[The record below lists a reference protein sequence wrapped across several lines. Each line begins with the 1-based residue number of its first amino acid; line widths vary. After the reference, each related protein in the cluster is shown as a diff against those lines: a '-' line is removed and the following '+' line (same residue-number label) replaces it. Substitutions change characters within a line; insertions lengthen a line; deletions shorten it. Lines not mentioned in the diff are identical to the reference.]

1 MVVLETANLT
11 ESMQV
16 NSRKMGKRNQRLE
29 FFRRRMAKSKTG
41 SRNEKRDKSLVKLKE
56 RKIG

>member
-1 MVVLETANLT
+1 LVGKFGKVKTQ
-11 ESMQV
+11 SMQV

>member
-1 MVVLETANLT
+1 MKSKRKT
-11 ESMQV
+11 
-16 NSRKMGKRNQRLE
+16 SRKMGKRNQILE
-29 FFRRRMAKSKTG
+29 FFRRRMAKFKTG